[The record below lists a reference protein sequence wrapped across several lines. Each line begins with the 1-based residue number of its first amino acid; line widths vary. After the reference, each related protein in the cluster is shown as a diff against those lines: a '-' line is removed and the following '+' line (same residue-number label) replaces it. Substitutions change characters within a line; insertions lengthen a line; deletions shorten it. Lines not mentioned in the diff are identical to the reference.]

1 MCIISSLVAGGM
13 SVAAAWMT
21 AISTATAVVSTAAS
35 TALGVTSS
43 IQSGKAQKAQYEYQ
57 AAVDRKNAQ
66 IAQSNAD
73 MKRQE
78 GIEEARTQ
86 RIKTLQ
92 AVGSQQAAMAANGFD
107 ATSGTNLDII
117 EDTSAQGELDALTKQ
132 YNKETEALAYET
144 SANNYSNQANLD
156 SMAGQNAYKSGM
168 LNAVGTG
175 FKGLGQMATS
185 VSDKWYSPNSVGN
198 LKYSHP
204 NTKKLSGGIKGDS
217 ITFA

>member
-1 MCIISSLVAGGM
+1 MCIISTLVAGGM
-13 SVAAAWMT
+13 SAAAAWISTISAGT
-21 AISTATAVVSTAAS
+21 AIAS
-35 TALGVTSS
+35 GLAGSALGVYSS
-43 IQSGKAQKAQYEYQ
+43 VQSGKAQKAQYEYQ

-132 YNKETEALAYET
+132 YNKETEALSYET

-156 SMAGQNAYKSGM
+156 SMAGQNAYKTGM

-185 VSDKWYSPNSVGN
+185 VSDKWYSPNSLGTSTEYTTKTRNFGKGYVGT
-198 LKYSHP
+198 LP
-204 NTKKLSGGIKGDS
+204 
-217 ITFA
+217 TF

>member
-1 MCIISSLVAGGM
+1 MCDLGISAIVA
-13 SVAAAWMT
+13 SVV
-21 AISTATAVVSTAAS
+21 ATAVSTTMGVVSS
-35 TALGVTSS
+35 V
-43 IQSGKAQKAQYEYQ
+43 QSGKAQKAQYEYQ
-57 AAVDRKNAQ
+57 AAVDRKNAE

-132 YNKETEALAYET
+132 YNKETEALSYET
-144 SANNYSNQANLD
+144 TANNYSNQANLD
-156 SMAGQNAYKSGM
+156 SMAGQNAYKTGM
-168 LNAVGTG
+168 LNAIGTG
-175 FKGLGQMATS
+175 FKGLGQMASS
-185 VSDKWYSPNSVGN
+185 VSSQWYSGNSIGKSGSFKTGKTV
-198 LKYSHP
+198 
-204 NTKKLSGGIKGDS
+204 SGGVKGDN

>member
-1 MCIISSLVAGGM
+1 MCDLGISALVT
-13 SVAAAWMT
+13 SVVAAAM
-21 AISTATAVVSTAAS
+21 STTM
-35 TALGVTSS
+35 GVFSS
-43 IQSGKAQKAQYEYQ
+43 VQSGKAQKAQYEYQ

-132 YNKETEALAYET
+132 YNKETEALSYET

-156 SMAGQNAYKSGM
+156 SMAGQNAYKTGM

-175 FKGLGQMATS
+175 FKGLGQVATS
-185 VSDKWYSPNSVGN
+185 VSDKWYSPNSLGTSTEYTTKTRNFGKGYVGT
-198 LKYSHP
+198 LP
-204 NTKKLSGGIKGDS
+204 
-217 ITFA
+217 TF

>member
-1 MCIISSLVAGGM
+1 MCDFGISAIVA
-13 SVAAAWMT
+13 SVV
-21 AISTATAVVSTAAS
+21 ATAVST
-35 TALGVTSS
+35 TMGVV
-43 IQSGKAQKAQYEYQ
+43 SGKAQKAQYEYQ
-57 AAVDRKNAQ
+57 AAVDRKNAE

-107 ATSGTNLDII
+107 VSSGTNLDII

-132 YNKETEALAYET
+132 YNKETEALAYEN

-156 SMAGQNAYKSGM
+156 VMAGQNAYKSG
-168 LNAVGTG
+168 LLDAVGTG
-175 FKGLGQMATS
+175 FSGLGKISSTVA
-185 VSDKWYSPNSVGN
+185 DKWYSGNSIGKTGSFKTGKTV
-198 LKYSHP
+198 
-204 NTKKLSGGIKGDS
+204 SGGVKGDN
-217 ITFA
+217 ITFRLKR

>member
-1 MCIISSLVAGGM
+1 MCDFGISAIVA
-13 SVAAAWMT
+13 SVV
-21 AISTATAVVSTAAS
+21 ATAVSTTMGVVSS
-35 TALGVTSS
+35 V
-43 IQSGKAQKAQYEYQ
+43 QSGKAQKAQYEYQ
-57 AAVDRKNAQ
+57 AAVDRKNAE

-86 RIKTLQ
+86 RVKTLQ

-132 YNKETEALAYET
+132 YNKETEALSYEA

-156 SMAGQNAYKSGM
+156 SMAGQNAYKTGM

-175 FKGLGQMATS
+175 FKGLGQMASS
-185 VSDKWYSPNSVGN
+185 VSSQWYSGNSVG
-198 LKYSHP
+198 
-204 NTKKLSGGIKGDS
+204 KLGSFSKSKTVSGGVKGDN

>member
-1 MCIISSLVAGGM
+1 MCIITSA
-13 SVAAAWMT
+13 VAAT
-21 AISTATAVVSTAAS
+21 IATITSVVATAAS

-43 IQSGKAQKAQYEYQ
+43 VQSAKAQKAQYEYQ
-57 AAVDRKNAQ
+57 AAVDRKNAE
-66 IAQSNAD
+66 IAQANAD

-132 YNKETEALAYET
+132 YNKETEALSYET

-175 FKGLGQMATS
+175 FKGLGQITS
-185 VSDKWYSPNSVGN
+185 SVADKWYNGNSIGN

>member
-1 MCIISSLVAGGM
+1 MCDFGISAIVA
-13 SVAAAWMT
+13 SVV
-21 AISTATAVVSTAAS
+21 ATAVSTTMGVVSS
-35 TALGVTSS
+35 V
-43 IQSGKAQKAQYEYQ
+43 QSGKAQKAQYEYQ
-57 AAVDRKNAQ
+57 AAVDRKNAE

-107 ATSGTNLDII
+107 VSSGTNLDII

-132 YNKETEALAYET
+132 YNKETEALAYEN

-156 SMAGQNAYKSGM
+156 VMAGQNAYKSG
-168 LNAVGTG
+168 LLDAVGTG
-175 FKGLGQMATS
+175 FSGLGKISSTVA
-185 VSDKWYSPNSVGN
+185 DKWYSGNSIGKTGSFKTGKTV
-198 LKYSHP
+198 
-204 NTKKLSGGIKGDS
+204 SGGVKGDN

>member
-1 MCIISSLVAGGM
+1 MCIITSA
-13 SVAAAWMT
+13 VAAT
-21 AISTATAVVSTAAS
+21 IATITSVVATAAS

-43 IQSGKAQKAQYEYQ
+43 VQSAKAQKAQYEYQ

-132 YNKETEALAYET
+132 YNKETEALSYET

-168 LNAVGTG
+168 LNAVDTG
-175 FKGLGQMATS
+175 FKGLGQITS
-185 VSDKWYSPNSVGN
+185 SVADKWYSGNSVG
-198 LKYSHP
+198 KFGSS
-204 NTKKLSGGIKGDS
+204 KKLGTVSGGVKGDS

>member
-1 MCIISSLVAGGM
+1 MCDLGISAIVA
-13 SVAAAWMT
+13 SVV
-21 AISTATAVVSTAAS
+21 ATAMSTTMGVVSS
-35 TALGVTSS
+35 V
-43 IQSGKAQKAQYEYQ
+43 QSGKAQKAQYEYQ

-132 YNKETEALAYET
+132 YNKETEALSYET

-156 SMAGQNAYKSGM
+156 SMAGQNAYKTGM

-175 FKGLGQMATS
+175 FKGLGQVATS
-185 VSDKWYSPNSVGN
+185 VSDKWYSPNSLGTSTEYTTKTRNFGKGYVGT
-198 LKYSHP
+198 LP
-204 NTKKLSGGIKGDS
+204 
-217 ITFA
+217 TF

>member
-1 MCIISSLVAGGM
+1 MCDFGISAIVA
-13 SVAAAWMT
+13 SVV
-21 AISTATAVVSTAAS
+21 ATAVSTTMGVVSS
-35 TALGVTSS
+35 V
-43 IQSGKAQKAQYEYQ
+43 QSGKAQKAQYEYQ
-57 AAVDRKNAQ
+57 AAVDRKNAE

-132 YNKETEALAYET
+132 YNKETEALSYET
-144 SANNYSNQANLD
+144 TANNYSNQANLD
-156 SMAGQNAYKSGM
+156 SMAGQNAYKTGM

-175 FKGLGQMATS
+175 FKGLGQMASS
-185 VSDKWYSPNSVGN
+185 VSSQWYSGNSVG
-198 LKYSHP
+198 
-204 NTKKLSGGIKGDS
+204 KKGFNKRRTVSGGINGDS
-217 ITFA
+217 VTFA